1 MKRTFLLG
9 FLLTLGVVLAQSMS
23 GGMMSGGMMSGGMAS
38 GGSVNGQEISGAGA
52 GGMPVEAPVQ
62 ATTQSGGMMSGGMMS
77 GGMMSGGSTMGQPF
91 EVTLSGDNE
100 VPPVTTNATGSA
112 TVALMGDT
120 MTVNGDF
127 SDLSSPAIEVAGSPA
142 HIHLG
147 AAGENGDV
155 IFPLNVSLDNGETSG
170 IFSLSTTLT
179 PDQVSAFNTGNL
191 YINVHSEENQGG
203 EIRGQITPGM

>member
-1 MKRTFLLG
+1 MKRTFLIGL
-9 FLLTLGVVLAQSMS
+9 LLTFGVVLAQSMS
-23 GGMMSGGMMSGGMAS
+23 GGMMSGGMMSGGS
-38 GGSVNGQEISGAGA
+38 INGQEITGSGAP
-52 GGMPVEAPVQ
+52 GMSVEAPVN
-62 ATTQSGGMMSGGMMS
+62 AMSGGMMS
-77 GGMMSGGSTMGQPF
+77 GGMMSGGSMMGQPF

-100 VPPVTTNATGSA
+100 VPPVTTDATGSA

-127 SDLSSPAIEVAGSPA
+127 SGLSSPVIEVAGSPG
-142 HIHLG
+142 HIHMG

-155 IFPLNVSLDNGETSG
+155 IFPLNVSVDSGQTSG

-179 PDQVSAFNTGNL
+179 PDQVTAFNAGNL
-191 YINVHSEENQGG
+191 YINFHTEMHQGG

>member
-23 GGMMSGGMMSGGMAS
+23 GGMMSGGMMSGGMMS
-38 GGSVNGQEISGAGA
+38 GGSIIGQEITGEAA
-52 GGMPVEAPVQ
+52 GGMTVEAPVN
-62 ATTQSGGMMSGGMMS
+62 AMSGGMMS

-100 VPPVTTNATGSA
+100 VPPVTTQATGSA

-142 HIHLG
+142 HIHMG

-179 PDQVSAFNTGNL
+179 PDQVSAFNAGNL
-191 YINVHSEENQGG
+191 YINIHSEENQGG